1 MDYTA
6 KSYYDIMN
14 ELQELVK
21 IEFPT
26 TYRDF
31 SNKNSYGF
39 MLLNLI
45 AQTTDMLNFYTDYN
59 TKETYLTYAQ
69 ERESLLDLANIYGY
83 RVRKNTCSQVEITF
97 KFIIHSNNYSS
108 YSFEVAESG
117 SYRKKLQVF
126 KSEPNESEEYEEY
139 KMPVISSGMK
149 LKTDDGL
156 IQFINDTPIYFK
168 YPNEVVEEEDENGDI
183 LLTIIKKEMFHSGE
197 EEVINHTITESS
209 NRYTMEIP
217 DEDFSYIKEVKDI
230 TEDEVWKEVDYLAQ
244 EQFIVDSSNDDDLLL
259 TIKDIK
265 TEFSNRKFI
274 TRMNEN
280 GNINIIFG
288 SGSKISNTLSQALE
302 SGELSNLDDSNSYG
316 QRPTLNNEFQITYV
330 SSKGASANVASYSIT
345 KIEFQDI
352 TDDDDLLSDLEF
364 YNENSAVFGSGEEG
378 DEELRQHIKD
388 HINRSD
394 SISTKRDHLTIV
406 NKMPAKYGKINK
418 VYVEKYKTDEN
429 NNDNTIAMYLDVENS
444 NNSNILTNVS
454 KWMDF
459 HRMATDNILV
469 TYPYTIALS
478 VKFNL
483 IAFGGYNKQS
493 VVLKCIDA
501 VKQFFDKLQINEP
514 IIISQIYSELMRIEG
529 VKAINGIEFK
539 NEFDTY
545 KTQGYPKIKY
555 DINSATK
562 DGVIYPPKAIS
573 IFKII
578 NYKTDIKV
586 LV

>member
-26 TYRDF
+26 AYRDF

-97 KFIIHSNNYSS
+97 KFTIKSTDYDS
-108 YSFEVAESG
+108 YSFEVVENG

-126 KSEPNESEEYEEY
+126 KPEPNESEEYE
-139 KMPVISSGMK
+139 MPVILSGMK

-156 IQFINDTPIYFK
+156 IQFINDTPIDFK
-168 YPNEVVEEEDENGDI
+168 YPNEVIEVDNEDRGTS
-183 LLTIIKKEMFHSGE
+183 LTIIKKEMFHSGE
-197 EEVINHTITESS
+197 EVTINHTITELS
-209 NRYTMEIP
+209 NRYIIEIS
-217 DEDFSYIKEVKDI
+217 DEDFAYIKEVKNI
-230 TEDEVWKEVDYLAQ
+230 TKNEVWKEVDYLAQ
-244 EQFIVDSSNDDDLLL
+244 EQFIEDDNSNDDLLL

-265 TEFSNRKFI
+265 EEFSNRKFI

-288 SGSKISNTLSQALE
+288 SGSKISNTLSEALS
-302 SGELSNLDDSNSYG
+302 SGNLSNLGESSSYG
-316 QRPTLNNEFQITYV
+316 RRPELGDEFQITYV

-345 KIEFQDI
+345 KIESQSV
-352 TDDDDLLSDLEF
+352 TGDDGLLSDLEF
-364 YNENSAVFGSGEEG
+364 YNENSAVFGSGEEN

-394 SISTKRDHLTIV
+394 SISTKGDYLTIV